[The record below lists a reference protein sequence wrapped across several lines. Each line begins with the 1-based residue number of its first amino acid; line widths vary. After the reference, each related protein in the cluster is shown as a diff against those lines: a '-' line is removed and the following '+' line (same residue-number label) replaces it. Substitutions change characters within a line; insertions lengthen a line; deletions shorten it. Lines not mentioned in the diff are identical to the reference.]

1 MKKLSILFSLILIFA
16 ASVAWAA
23 PPGQAYFTDFTTFLK
38 AGEIM
43 PASMTA
49 SRFSVGLVS
58 MSRKKESRPSK
69 PPAIEIPALTDKV
82 RVITDRDGVR
92 HIEATNDFDLAIAS
106 GYVHCRDRLFQMD
119 QTRRQV
125 DGTEA
130 ELLGP
135 GRLGADIQARIVG
148 LHRAAERSF
157 DEASDRFKKLLQ
169 AYADGV
175 NHCIAQEPLPPEYD
189 LLELTQVRPWE
200 ALDTV
205 NISKGFAASL
215 SLDIDTGLT
224 EDLLAFNAAGKAG
237 GFDGQLFFSADVFR
251 SAPMDPASTV
261 PDATN
266 GTPFA
271 GHWNVDAAHLAS
283 AAEAAR
289 RVREKM
295 ESHPLFALALNRR
308 ESIVGSNEWGV
319 TGSKTPGG
327 RPIIANDP
335 HLALNIPST
344 FYEWHLVVRD
354 DPKKGPM
361 NVSGVGFPGVLGVIL
376 GQNNYI
382 TWGATVNPMDV
393 SDVFLDTLLVG
404 QSECQSV
411 GARACIESP
420 PGTFHPVEIER
431 GITYFFNAIGD
442 NKDDNLVQAM
452 GLPPEAETI
461 AWVESSFRSFGPIL
475 DITDPKVLV
484 SGGTTTALVL
494 QYTGFHATQELQTIA
509 IWNRAENLSEFLDGL
524 AKFDAI
530 TQNWAY
536 ADVDGNLA
544 YFTSAEMPLRTDLEA
559 GRVVGLPP
567 FFVRDGKSGLNN
579 WIPDPSPPPDQA
591 IPFEILPFDEM
602 PQTINP
608 ENDFFV
614 NANNDPVGTTLDN
627 NPLNQFRTSNPKAI
641 YYLNPSYADGLR
653 AGRITQLIEDNPGKI
668 SFKDMKRFQSNSQQ
682 LDAELMTPFLLE
694 ALKYASGPGAP
705 PELAELAS
713 GADITEAVGR
723 LVKWDFSTPPG
734 IPEGYDAKDR
744 NGLRRPHVSHREARA
759 SVAATIYNMWRGQ
772 AIRNIIDD
780 RLTSLGIPGTAL
792 PGSREALKALFNLL
806 SQKPYTGVAAAGIDW
821 IPEPA
826 ALSAKERRHLA
837 LLRALRNALDRL
849 ASPEFAPAFGES
861 TDQDDYRWGKLHRIV
876 FKHPFEDAFD
886 IPPQAGFED
895 LSPELPGLARD
906 GGYEVVN
913 RSGFSARAETLNSFM
928 FDGGS
933 VRRYVGEAGKGN
945 IAGVNVVPG
954 GPSGI
959 PGDPNYA
966 TQLATWLTADYHAVK
981 MGVPIPHGRFVERE
995 TFVPAP

>member
-1 MKKLSILFSLILIFA
+1 MKKLSILFSLILILA
-16 ASVAWAA
+16 ASLAWAA
-23 PPGQAYFTDFTTFLK
+23 PPGQAYFSDFTKFFKGGETF
-38 AGEIM
+38 
-43 PASMTA
+43 
-49 SRFSVGLVS
+49 
-58 MSRKKESRPSK
+58 
-69 PPAIEIPALTDKV
+69 EIPALTDKV

-224 EDLLAFNAAGKAG
+224 EDLLAFIAAGNAG

-251 SAPMDPASTV
+251 SAPMDPSSTV

-266 GTPFA
+266 GTPFSGRLNA
-271 GHWNVDAAHLAS
+271 NATHLAS
-283 AAEAAR
+283 AADAAR

-295 ESHPLFALALNRR
+295 ETHPLFALALNRR
-308 ESIVGSNEWGV
+308 DCFVGSNEWGV

-335 HLALNIPST
+335 HLALNIPAT
-344 FYEWHLVVRD
+344 FYEWHLIVQD
-354 DPKKGPM
+354 DPEQGPM
-361 NVSGVGFPGVLGVIL
+361 DVSGVGFPGVPGVIL
-376 GQNNYI
+376 GQNEYI

-393 SDVFLDTLLVG
+393 SDVFSDRLLVA
-404 QSECQSV
+404 QSECLT
-411 GARACIESP
+411 APACIESP
-420 PGTFHPVEIER
+420 QGIFHPVEIER

-442 NKDDNLVQAM
+442 GTDDNLVKAE
-452 GLPPEAETI
+452 GLGLEAETI
-461 AWVESSFRSFGPIL
+461 AWVPFRSFGPIL
-475 DITDPKVLV
+475 AVTDRGVFV
-484 SGGTTTALVL
+484 TGGKTTALVL

-509 IWNRAENLSEFLDGL
+509 IWNRAENLTEFLDGL

-559 GRVVGLPP
+559 GSVFGLPP
-567 FFVRDGKSGLNN
+567 FFVRDGTSGLNN
-579 WIPDPSPPPDQA
+579 WIPDPDPDPDQA

-614 NANNDPVGTTLDN
+614 NANNDPAGTTLDN
-627 NPLNQFRTSNPKAI
+627 DPLNQFRTSNSKAI
-641 YYLNPSYADGLR
+641 YYLNPGYADGLR
-653 AGRITQLIEDNPGKI
+653 AGRITRLIKDHHGKI
-668 SFKDMKRFQSNSQQ
+668 SVNDMKRFQSNTQQ
-682 LDAELMTPFLLE
+682 LDAELMTPFLLD
-694 ALKYASGPGAP
+694 AFKYASSPGAP
-705 PELAELAS
+705 TELAVLAS
-713 GADITEAVGR
+713 DPDIIEAVGR
-723 LVKWDFSTPPG
+723 LAKWDFSTPTG

-744 NGLRRPHVSHREARA
+744 NGFRKSRVSKPEARA

-780 RLTSLGIPGTAL
+780 RLDSLRIPDDAF

-806 SQKPYTGVAAAGIDW
+806 SQEPYTGVAAAGIDW
-821 IPEPA
+821 IPAPA
-826 ALSAKERRHLA
+826 TLSAEDRRDLA
-837 LLRALRNALDRL
+837 LLRALRGALDRL
-849 ASPEFAPAFGES
+849 ASPGFAPAFGQS
-861 TDQDDYRWGKLHRIV
+861 RDQDDYRWGKLHRIV
-876 FKHPFEDAFD
+876 FEHPFVDAFN
-886 IPPQAGFED
+886 IPPQADFED
-895 LSPELPGLARD
+895 VSPELPGLSRD

-913 RSGFSARAETLNSFM
+913 ASSFSARAEELHSFM
-928 FDGGS
+928 FGS
-933 VRRYVGEAGKGN
+933 GPVRRYVGEARRGPRN

-966 TQLATWLTADYHAVK
+966 TQLGTWLTADYHAVK
-981 MGVPIPHGRFVERE
+981 MGVTIPRGPFVERE
-995 TFVPAP
+995 MFVPAP